1 MATPKSALGK
11 GLSALLPQ
19 TSAPDG
25 EGGDETGT
33 RTRLYNFEER
43 RRLAGRVAELDVEAV
58 RPNPYQPR
66 KDFDEAALDELSA
79 SIRQL
84 GIIQPITVRALGD
97 GRYELISGE
106 RRLRASRRAGL
117 KRVPAY
123 VREADTEA
131 MLEMAIVENVQR
143 EDLNPVEVAVGYQRL
158 MEEVGL
164 TQEQVADK
172 VGKSRP
178 AIANVLRLLKLPP
191 RVQASL
197 RDGSLSPGHARAL
210 VTVEDEATQLALLRT
225 ILDDGLSVRE
235 VERRVRSLR
244 TPAAPAPPAEPP
256 DVAAAATPTAPTL
269 GAPSTETHAP
279 PAAPEPP
286 RSLVSENAPPAA
298 DAATEPDAPLTAASA
313 ALTPRERLEI
323 EGFEDRIRGAV
334 ASQVSV
340 RHRADGSGRIEIAY
354 YSAGDLE
361 RVVDLLVGR

>member
-19 TSAPDG
+19 TATDDG
-25 EGGDETGT
+25 VDDGTGT

-43 RRLAGRVAELDVEAV
+43 RRLAGRVAELEVEAI

-143 EDLNPVEVAVGYQRL
+143 EDLNPVEVAIGYQRL

-178 AIANVLRLLKLPP
+178 SVANVLRLLKLPP
-191 RVQASL
+191 RIQASL
-197 RDGSLSPGHARAL
+197 RDGSLSTGHARAL
-210 VTVEDEATQLALLRT
+210 VTVEHEADQIGLLRAV
-225 ILDDGLSVRE
+225 LDDGLSVRE
-235 VERRVRSLR
+235 VERRVRALR
-244 TPAAPAPPAEPP
+244 GPADVPESARAPAEAAPAAPSPHPNAENRAPENRAPAETDELP
-256 DVAAAATPTAPTL
+256 ASATPTAQRPAGDA
-269 GAPSTETHAP
+269 GAPA
-279 PAAPEPP
+279 
-286 RSLVSENAPPAA
+286 V
-298 DAATEPDAPLTAASA
+298 
-313 ALTPRERLEI
+313 LTPRERLEI
-323 EGFEDRIRGAV
+323 EGFEDRLREAV
-334 ASQVSV
+334 ASQVAI
-340 RHRADGSGRIEIAY
+340 RHRTDGAGKIEIAY
-354 YSAGDLE
+354 YSTADLE
-361 RVVDLLVGR
+361 RVMDRLLGR